1 MFRYLGPGQILFA
14 AGLAGL
20 GALSLLHHDFA
31 LQWQPVPQGI
41 PARAPLALASGGLLL
56 IGAAALMFGR
66 SARAAALTLALFL
79 LAWVLVLQLPRLAL
93 QPLNI
98 AAWLG
103 LCESLA
109 LCVGGW
115 VLYAWLDTL
124 EPRAT
129 AGIGSTATAV
139 GYARLLLGAAM
150 VVFGLSHFAYADFTA
165 SMIPA
170 WIPARLPL
178 AYFTGAAHVA
188 AGAALLLGIVPTL
201 RRTAGGDHDER
212 LHRAGAR
219 ARGGRPAVR
228 PRAVDRAVR
237 RHSARRCRV
246 GGVRLV
252 QRKVRDARPEALPQL
267 GIAQHDRR
275 TAVTCWP
282 PPHCCWQGRAS
293 RCAPAPALPRRPA
306 RPVLERE
313 NPYGPSPAARRVMAA
328 SIAEGCRYP
337 PEDELKSLV
346 RKIALHEGTD
356 TQHIVI
362 GTGSGELLRALVLVC
377 CPRRGRDRRG

>member
-41 PARAPLALASGGLLL
+41 PARAPLALASGGLLV
-56 IGAAALMFGR
+56 IGAAALLLRR
-66 SARAAALTLALFL
+66 SARAAALVLALFL

-124 EPRAT
+124 ESRTT

-139 GYARLLLGAAM
+139 SYARLLLGAAM

-188 AGAALLLGIVPTL
+188 AGAALLLGILPALAVRLEAIMMSAFIVLVHVPAVAGQPSS
-201 RRTAGGDHDER
+201 REQWTA
-212 LHRAGAR
+212 LCVATALAGAVWVVF
-219 ARGGRPAVR
+219 GSFSV
-228 PRAVDRAVR
+228 
-237 RHSARRCRV
+237 
-246 GGVRLV
+246 
-252 QRKVRDARPEALPQL
+252 KFRDAR
-267 GIAQHDRR
+267 
-275 TAVTCWP
+275 T
-282 PPHCCWQGRAS
+282 
-293 RCAPAPALPRRPA
+293 
-306 RPVLERE
+306 
-313 NPYGPSPAARRVMAA
+313 
-328 SIAEGCRYP
+328 
-337 PEDELKSLV
+337 
-346 RKIALHEGTD
+346 
-356 TQHIVI
+356 
-362 GTGSGELLRALVLVC
+362 
-377 CPRRGRDRRG
+377 